1 MLYQNLDG
9 NPQMKLDKN
18 AQTQAHQKLRLSV
31 LAVAIASVTST
42 NVFAANEA
50 ETTTMETV
58 VVTGSII
65 GNSELEDVKEYPGAR
80 TVLTHE
86 QIKKTGALSID
97 QAFQSVPGIKVQDE
111 TGTGVLPNISVRGLK
126 ASRSGHA
133 QFLMDGVPLTLA
145 PYGHT
150 GQSIFPAT
158 LSMLDRIDI
167 VRGGA
172 AVQYGPNNV
181 GGVINLVTKPI
192 PHKWQTEISNRLT
205 VFEEGDAPL
214 NDLYLR
220 TGGWLTDT
228 LALQVEGNFLKGES
242 FREHSDTDVKNF
254 QAKLQWLLSDTQE
267 LQAFIQRYDADTQMP
282 GALSPD
288 DYKNDRTQSKRPYD
302 EYQGEST
309 RWSLKYLHDLNLADS
324 SELEILTFGHRSER
338 FFQWGFNSA
347 GGHWADPALPSTHI
361 RTSPREFSVYGVEP
375 KLAMYFD
382 GNTVTQNWIVGARY
396 VNEDIDYKLTQ
407 TPIAGGATTTPR
419 DWHLDTDAFAGYVSN
434 EIGLFNDVLKV
445 TPGIRY
451 ESIDMAFN
459 DLGNAEKTNNKVTE
473 WLPGLTVAYHLT
485 EQWVGYTNAQKS
497 LRAPQIAY
505 IRGKG
510 EEGSELAWNYEL
522 GARYNQEST
531 SFNVA
536 LYRID
541 FEDQLQWQSATQTFD
556 NIGKTLHQG
565 VELSGR
571 YTPESLQALSLGAGY
586 NYLDATIEEAG
597 ANKGNQLPY
606 TSKHQFSWDATYVF
620 SKLDTTLSGYYF
632 SESYSDN
639 ANTSAEDATGATGKV
654 PSYMVWNFNLGSDLY
669 KDDSSKLRMNFA
681 VNNLFDEDYYFR
693 GIDTSPVGRYPAPGR
708 SYTLDLNY
716 QF

>member
-9 NPQMKLDKN
+9 KPQ
-18 AQTQAHQKLRLSV
+18 AQLRLSV
-31 LAVAIASVTST
+31 LATAIASITSMSA
-42 NVFAANEA
+42 FAASEPQ
-50 ETTTMETV
+50 TKIMETV
-58 VVTGSII
+58 VVTGSVI

-80 TVLTHE
+80 TVLTSK
-86 QIKKTGALSID
+86 QIEKTAAHSID
-97 QAFQSVPGIKVQDE
+97 AALQSVPGIKVQDE

-192 PHKWQTEISNRLT
+192 PNTWQTEISNRLT
-205 VFEEGDAPL
+205 VFEAGDTPL
-214 NDLYLR
+214 NDFYLR

-228 LALQVEGNFLKGES
+228 FAIQLEGNFLKGES

-254 QAKLQWLLSDTQE
+254 QAKAQWLLSDTQE

-282 GALSPD
+282 GALSPE
-288 DYKNDRTQSKRPYD
+288 DYKKDRTQSKRPYD
-302 EYQGEST
+302 EYQGKST
-309 RWSLKYLHDLNLADS
+309 RWSVKYLHDLNIADS
-324 SELEILTFGHRSER
+324 AELEVLTFGHNSER

-347 GGHWADPALPSTHI
+347 GGHWADPSLPSTDI
-361 RTSPREFSVYGVEP
+361 RTSPREFRVYGVEP
-375 KLAMYFD
+375 KLAMYFE
-382 GNTVTQNWIVGARY
+382 GKSVTQNWIVGARY

-407 TPIAGGATTTPR
+407 TPIEGGETKVPR
-419 DWHLDTDAFAGYVSN
+419 DWHLETDAFAGYISN
-434 EIGLFNDVLKV
+434 EIGLFNDALKV
-445 TPGIRY
+445 TPGVRY
-451 ESIDMAFN
+451 ESVDMTFD
-459 DLGNAEKTNNKVTE
+459 DLGKSQSADNKVTE

-485 EQWVGYTNAQKS
+485 DQWVGYANAQKS

-505 IRGKG
+505 IRGLG

-522 GARYNQEST
+522 GARYNQETT
-531 SFNVA
+531 SFNAA

-541 FEDQLQWQSATQTFD
+541 FKDQLQWQSATQTFD

-565 VELSGR
+565 IELSGR
-571 YTPESLQALSLGAGY
+571 YVPKALQALSLGASY
-586 NYLDATIEEAG
+586 NYLDATLEENG
-597 ANKGNQLPY
+597 PNKGNQLAY
-606 TSKHQFSWDATYVF
+606 TSKHQLSWDATYTF
-620 SKLDTTLSGYYF
+620 TGIDTTLSGYYF
-632 SESYSDN
+632 SDAYADN
-639 ANTSAEDATGATGKV
+639 ANTSDEDVTGAKGKV
-654 PSYMVWNFNLGSDLY
+654 PAYMVWNFNLGTDLY
-669 KDDSSKLRMNFA
+669 KDDKGKLRMNVA

>member
-9 NPQMKLDKN
+9 KPQ
-18 AQTQAHQKLRLSV
+18 AQLRLSV
-31 LAVAIASVTST
+31 LATAIASITSMSA
-42 NVFAANEA
+42 FAASEPQ
-50 ETTTMETV
+50 TKIMETV
-58 VVTGSII
+58 VVTGSVI

-80 TVLTHE
+80 TVLTSK
-86 QIKKTGALSID
+86 QIEKTAAHSID
-97 QAFQSVPGIKVQDE
+97 AALQSVPGIKVQDE

-192 PHKWQTEISNRLT
+192 PNTWQTEISNRLT
-205 VFEEGDAPL
+205 VFEAGDTPL
-214 NDLYLR
+214 NDFYLR

-228 LALQVEGNFLKGES
+228 FAIQLEGNFLKGES

-254 QAKLQWLLSDTQE
+254 QAKAQWLLSDTQE

-282 GALSPD
+282 GALSPE
-288 DYKNDRTQSKRPYD
+288 DYKKDRTQSKRPYD
-302 EYQGEST
+302 EYQGKST
-309 RWSLKYLHDLNLADS
+309 RWSVKYLHDLNIADS
-324 SELEILTFGHRSER
+324 AELEVLTFGHNSER

-347 GGHWADPALPSTHI
+347 GGHWADPALPSTDI
-361 RTSPREFSVYGVEP
+361 RTSPREFRVYGVEP
-375 KLAMYFD
+375 KLAMYFE
-382 GNTVTQNWIVGARY
+382 GKSVTQNWIVGARY

-407 TPIAGGATTTPR
+407 TPIEGGETKVPR
-419 DWHLDTDAFAGYVSN
+419 DWHLETDAFAGYISN
-434 EIGLFNDVLKV
+434 EIGLFNDALKV
-445 TPGIRY
+445 TPGVRY
-451 ESIDMAFN
+451 ESVDMTFD
-459 DLGNAEKTNNKVTE
+459 DLGKSQSADNKVTE

-485 EQWVGYTNAQKS
+485 DQWVGYANAQKS

-505 IRGKG
+505 IRGLG

-522 GARYNQEST
+522 GARYNQETT
-531 SFNVA
+531 SFNAA

-541 FEDQLQWQSATQTFD
+541 FKDQLQWQSATQTFD

-565 VELSGR
+565 IELSGR
-571 YTPESLQALSLGAGY
+571 YVPKALQALSLGVSY
-586 NYLDATIEEAG
+586 NYLDATLEENG
-597 ANKGNQLPY
+597 PSKGNQLAY
-606 TSKHQFSWDATYVF
+606 TSKHQLSWDATYTF
-620 SKLDTTLSGYYF
+620 TGIDTTLSGYYF
-632 SESYSDN
+632 SDAYADN
-639 ANTSAEDATGATGKV
+639 ANTSDEDVTGAKGKV
-654 PSYMVWNFNLGSDLY
+654 PAYMVWNFNLGTDLY
-669 KDDSSKLRMNFA
+669 KDDKGKLRMNVA

>member
-9 NPQMKLDKN
+9 KPQ
-18 AQTQAHQKLRLSV
+18 AQLRLSV
-31 LAVAIASVTST
+31 LATAIASITSMSA
-42 NVFAANEA
+42 FAASEPQ
-50 ETTTMETV
+50 TKIMETV
-58 VVTGSII
+58 VVTGSVI

-80 TVLTHE
+80 TVLTSK
-86 QIKKTGALSID
+86 QIEKTAAHSID
-97 QAFQSVPGIKVQDE
+97 AALQSVPGIKVQDE

-192 PHKWQTEISNRLT
+192 PNTWQTEISNRLT
-205 VFEEGDAPL
+205 VFEAGDTPF
-214 NDLYLR
+214 NDFYLR

-228 LALQVEGNFLKGES
+228 FAIQLEGNFLKGES

-254 QAKLQWLLSDTQE
+254 QAKAQWLLSDTQE

-282 GALSPD
+282 GALSPE
-288 DYKNDRTQSKRPYD
+288 DYKKDRTQSKRPYD
-302 EYQGEST
+302 EYQGKST
-309 RWSLKYLHDLNLADS
+309 RWSVKYLHDLNIADS
-324 SELEILTFGHRSER
+324 AELEVLTFGHNSER

-347 GGHWADPALPSTHI
+347 GGHWADPSLPSTDI
-361 RTSPREFSVYGVEP
+361 RTSPREFRVYGVEP
-375 KLAMYFD
+375 KLAMYFE
-382 GNTVTQNWIVGARY
+382 GKSVTQNWIVGARY

-407 TPIAGGATTTPR
+407 TPIAGGETKVPR
-419 DWHLDTDAFAGYVSN
+419 DWHLETDAFAGYISN
-434 EIGLFNDVLKV
+434 EIGLFNDALKV
-445 TPGIRY
+445 TPGVRY
-451 ESIDMAFN
+451 ESVDMTFD
-459 DLGNAEKTNNKVTE
+459 DLGKSQSADNKVTE

-485 EQWVGYTNAQKS
+485 DQWVGYANAQKS

-505 IRGKG
+505 IRGLG

-522 GARYNQEST
+522 GARYNQETT
-531 SFNVA
+531 SFNAA

-541 FEDQLQWQSATQTFD
+541 FKDQLQWQSATQTFD

-565 VELSGR
+565 IELSGR
-571 YTPESLQALSLGAGY
+571 YVPKALQALSLGASY
-586 NYLDATIEEAG
+586 NYLDATLEENG
-597 ANKGNQLPY
+597 PNKGNQLAY
-606 TSKHQFSWDATYVF
+606 TSKHQLSWDATYTF
-620 SKLDTTLSGYYF
+620 TGIDTTLSGYYF
-632 SESYSDN
+632 SDAYADN
-639 ANTSAEDATGATGKV
+639 ANTSDEDVTGAKGKV
-654 PSYMVWNFNLGSDLY
+654 PAYMVWNFNLGTDLY
-669 KDDSSKLRMNFA
+669 KDDKGKLRMNVA

>member
-9 NPQMKLDKN
+9 KPQ
-18 AQTQAHQKLRLSV
+18 AQLRLSV
-31 LAVAIASVTST
+31 LATAIASITSMSA
-42 NVFAANEA
+42 FAASEPQ
-50 ETTTMETV
+50 TKIMETV
-58 VVTGSII
+58 VVTGSVI

-80 TVLTHE
+80 TVLTSK
-86 QIKKTGALSID
+86 QIEKTAAHSID
-97 QAFQSVPGIKVQDE
+97 AALQSVPGIKVQDE

-192 PHKWQTEISNRLT
+192 PNTWQTEISNRLT
-205 VFEEGDAPL
+205 VFEAGDTPL
-214 NDLYLR
+214 NDFYLR

-228 LALQVEGNFLKGES
+228 FAIQLEGNFLKGES
-242 FREHSDTDVKNF
+242 FRDHSDTDVKNF
-254 QAKLQWLLSDTQE
+254 QAKAQWLLSDTQE

-282 GALSPD
+282 GALSPE
-288 DYKNDRTQSKRPYD
+288 DYKKDRTQSKRPYD
-302 EYQGEST
+302 EYQGKST
-309 RWSLKYLHDLNLADS
+309 RWSVKYLHDLNISDS
-324 SELEILTFGHRSER
+324 AELEVLTFGHSSER

-347 GGHWADPALPSTHI
+347 GGHWADPSLPSTDI
-361 RTSPREFSVYGVEP
+361 RTSPREFRVYGVEP
-375 KLAMYFD
+375 KLAMYFE
-382 GNTVTQNWIVGARY
+382 GKSVTQNWIVGARY

-407 TPIAGGATTTPR
+407 TPIEGGETKVPR
-419 DWHLDTDAFAGYVSN
+419 DWHLETDAFAGYISN
-434 EIGLFNDVLKV
+434 EIGLFNDALKV
-445 TPGIRY
+445 TPGVRY
-451 ESIDMAFN
+451 ESVDMTFD
-459 DLGNAEKTNNKVTE
+459 DLGKSQSADNKVTE

-485 EQWVGYTNAQKS
+485 DQWVGYANAQKS

-505 IRGKG
+505 IRGLG

-522 GARYNQEST
+522 GARYNQETT
-531 SFNVA
+531 SFNAV

-541 FEDQLQWQSATQTFD
+541 FKDQLQWQSATQTFD

-565 VELSGR
+565 IELSGR
-571 YTPESLQALSLGAGY
+571 YVPNALQALSLGASY
-586 NYLDATIEEAG
+586 NYLNATLEENG
-597 ANKGNQLPY
+597 PNKGNQLAY
-606 TSKHQFSWDATYVF
+606 TSKHQLSWDATYTF
-620 SKLDTTLSGYYF
+620 TGIDTTLSGYYF
-632 SESYSDN
+632 SDAYADN
-639 ANTSAEDATGATGKV
+639 ANTSDEDVTGAKGKV
-654 PSYMVWNFNLGSDLY
+654 PAYMVWNFNLGTDLY
-669 KDDSSKLRMNFA
+669 KDDKGKLRMNVA

>member
-1 MLYQNLDG
+1 MLYQNMDG
-9 NPQMKLDKN
+9 NPQ
-18 AQTQAHQKLRLSV
+18 AKLRLSV
-31 LAVAIASVTST
+31 LATAIASVTSM
-42 NVFAANEA
+42 NAFAASEPQ
-50 ETTTMETV
+50 TTTMETV
-58 VVTGSII
+58 VVTASVI
-65 GNSELEDVKEYPGAR
+65 GNSAMEDVKEYPGAR
-80 TVLTHE
+80 TVLTSE
-86 QIKKTGALSID
+86 QIEKTAAHSID
-97 QAFQSVPGIKVQDE
+97 SALQSVPGIKVQDE

-158 LSMLDRIDI
+158 LSMIDRIDI

-192 PHKWQTEISNRLT
+192 PNTWQTEISNRLT
-205 VFEEGDAPL
+205 VFEGGDTPL
-214 NDLYLR
+214 NDFYLR

-228 LALQVEGNFLKGES
+228 FAIQLEGNFLKGES

-254 QAKLQWLLSDTQE
+254 QVKANWLLSDTQE

-288 DYKNDRTQSKRPYD
+288 DYKKDRNQSKRPYD
-302 EYQGEST
+302 EYQGKST
-309 RWSLKYLHDLNLADS
+309 RWSLKYIQDLNIADS
-324 SELEILTFGHRSER
+324 AELQVQAFGHNSER
-338 FFQWGFNSA
+338 FFQWGFNGA
-347 GGHWADPALPSTHI
+347 GGHWADPALPSTDV
-361 RTSPREFSVYGVEP
+361 RTSPREFKVYGVEP
-375 KLAMYFD
+375 KLAMHF
-382 GNTVTQNWIVGARY
+382 GEGSAVTQNWIVGARY

-407 TPIAGGATTTPR
+407 TPIAGGATKVPR
-419 DWHLDTDAFAGYVSN
+419 DWHLDTDAFAGYISN
-434 EIGLFNDVLKV
+434 EVGLFNDTLKV

-451 ESIDMAFN
+451 ESVDMTFD
-459 DLGNAEKTNNKVTE
+459 DLGKAQSTDNKVTE
-473 WLPGLTVAYHLT
+473 WLPGLTVAYNLT
-485 EQWVGYTNAQKS
+485 EQWVGYANVQKS

-505 IRGKG
+505 IRGLGK
-510 EEGSELAWNYEL
+510 EGSELAWNYEL
-522 GARYNQEST
+522 GARYTHDST
-531 SFNVA
+531 SFNAA

-541 FEDQLQWQSATQTFD
+541 FKDQLQWQSATQTFE

-565 VELSGR
+565 IELSAR
-571 YTPESLQALSLGAGY
+571 YVPESVQALSLGASY
-586 NYLDATIEEAG
+586 NYLDATLEEEG

-606 TSKHQFSWDATYVF
+606 TSKHQLSWDATYAF
-620 SKLDTTLSGYYF
+620 SKVDTTLSGYYF
-632 SESYSDN
+632 SDAYSDN
-639 ANTSAEDATGATGKV
+639 ANTSDEDATGAKGKV
-654 PSYMVWNFNLGSDLY
+654 PAYMVWNFNLGTDLY
-669 KDDSSKLRMNFA
+669 KDDKGKLRMNVA

>member
-9 NPQMKLDKN
+9 KPQ
-18 AQTQAHQKLRLSV
+18 AQLCLSV
-31 LAVAIASVTST
+31 LATAIASITSMSA
-42 NVFAANEA
+42 FAASESQ
-50 ETTTMETV
+50 TKIMETV
-58 VVTGSII
+58 VVTGSVI

-80 TVLTHE
+80 TVLTSK
-86 QIKKTGALSID
+86 QIEKTAAHSID
-97 QAFQSVPGIKVQDE
+97 AALQSVPGIKVQDE

-192 PHKWQTEISNRLT
+192 PNTWQTEISNRLT
-205 VFEEGDAPL
+205 VFEAGDTPL
-214 NDLYLR
+214 NDFYLR

-228 LALQVEGNFLKGES
+228 FAIQLEGNFLKGES

-254 QAKLQWLLSDTQE
+254 QAKAQWLLSDTQE

-282 GALSPD
+282 GALSPE
-288 DYKNDRTQSKRPYD
+288 DYKKDRTQSKRPYD
-302 EYQGEST
+302 EYQGKST
-309 RWSLKYLHDLNLADS
+309 RWSVKYLHDLNIADS
-324 SELEILTFGHRSER
+324 AELEVLTFGHNSER

-347 GGHWADPALPSTHI
+347 GGHWADPSLPSTDI
-361 RTSPREFSVYGVEP
+361 RTSPREFRVYGVEP
-375 KLAMYFD
+375 KLAMYLE
-382 GNTVTQNWIVGARY
+382 GKSVTQNWIVGARY

-407 TPIAGGATTTPR
+407 TPIEGGETKVPR
-419 DWHLDTDAFAGYVSN
+419 DWHLETDAFAGYISN
-434 EIGLFNDVLKV
+434 EIGLFNDALKV
-445 TPGIRY
+445 TPGVRY
-451 ESIDMAFN
+451 ESVDMTFD
-459 DLGNAEKTNNKVTE
+459 DLGKSQSADNKVTE

-485 EQWVGYTNAQKS
+485 DQWVGYANAQKS

-505 IRGKG
+505 IRGLG

-522 GARYNQEST
+522 GARYNQETT
-531 SFNVA
+531 SFNAA

-541 FEDQLQWQSATQTFD
+541 FKDQLQWQSATQTFD

-565 VELSGR
+565 IELSGR
-571 YTPESLQALSLGAGY
+571 YVPKALQALSLGASY
-586 NYLDATIEEAG
+586 NYLDATLEENG
-597 ANKGNQLPY
+597 PNKGNQLAY
-606 TSKHQFSWDATYVF
+606 TSKHQLSWDATYTF
-620 SKLDTTLSGYYF
+620 TGIDTTLSGYYF
-632 SESYSDN
+632 SDAYADN
-639 ANTSAEDATGATGKV
+639 ANTSDEDVTGAKGKV
-654 PSYMVWNFNLGSDLY
+654 PAYMVWNFNLGTDLY
-669 KDDSSKLRMNFA
+669 KDDKGKLRMNVA

>member
-9 NPQMKLDKN
+9 KPQ
-18 AQTQAHQKLRLSV
+18 AQLRLSV
-31 LAVAIASVTST
+31 LATAIASITSMSA
-42 NVFAANEA
+42 FAASEPQ
-50 ETTTMETV
+50 TKIMETV
-58 VVTGSII
+58 VVTGSVI

-80 TVLTHE
+80 TVLTSK
-86 QIKKTGALSID
+86 QIEKTAAHSID
-97 QAFQSVPGIKVQDE
+97 AALQSVPGIKVQDE

-192 PHKWQTEISNRLT
+192 PNTWQTEISNRLT
-205 VFEEGDAPL
+205 VFEAGDTPL
-214 NDLYLR
+214 NDFYLR

-228 LALQVEGNFLKGES
+228 FAIQLEGNFLKGES

-254 QAKLQWLLSDTQE
+254 QAKAQWLLSDTQE

-282 GALSPD
+282 GALSPE
-288 DYKNDRTQSKRPYD
+288 DYKKDRTQSKRPSD
-302 EYQGEST
+302 EYQGKST
-309 RWSLKYLHDLNLADS
+309 RWSVKYLHDLNIADS
-324 SELEILTFGHRSER
+324 AELEVLTFGHNSER

-347 GGHWADPALPSTHI
+347 GGHWADPSLPSTDI
-361 RTSPREFSVYGVEP
+361 RTSPREFRVYGVEP
-375 KLAMYFD
+375 KLAMYFE
-382 GNTVTQNWIVGARY
+382 GKSVTQNWIVGARY

-407 TPIAGGATTTPR
+407 TPIEGGETKVPR
-419 DWHLDTDAFAGYVSN
+419 DWHLETDAFAGYISN
-434 EIGLFNDVLKV
+434 EIGLFNDALKV
-445 TPGIRY
+445 TPGVRY
-451 ESIDMAFN
+451 ESVDMTFD
-459 DLGNAEKTNNKVTE
+459 DLGKSQSADNKVTE

-485 EQWVGYTNAQKS
+485 DQWVGYANAQKS

-505 IRGKG
+505 IRGLG

-522 GARYNQEST
+522 GARYNQETT
-531 SFNVA
+531 SFNAA

-541 FEDQLQWQSATQTFD
+541 FKDQLQWQSATQTFD

-565 VELSGR
+565 IELSGR
-571 YTPESLQALSLGAGY
+571 YVPKALQALSLGASY
-586 NYLDATIEEAG
+586 NYLDATLEENG
-597 ANKGNQLPY
+597 PNKGNQLAY
-606 TSKHQFSWDATYVF
+606 TSKHQLSWDATYTF
-620 SKLDTTLSGYYF
+620 TGIDTTLSGYYF
-632 SESYSDN
+632 SDAYADN
-639 ANTSAEDATGATGKV
+639 ANTSDEDVTGAKGKV
-654 PSYMVWNFNLGSDLY
+654 PAYMVWNFNLGTDLY
-669 KDDSSKLRMNFA
+669 KDDKGKLRMNVA

>member
-9 NPQMKLDKN
+9 KPQ
-18 AQTQAHQKLRLSV
+18 AQLRLSV
-31 LAVAIASVTST
+31 LATAIASITSMSA
-42 NVFAANEA
+42 FAASEPQ
-50 ETTTMETV
+50 TKIMETV
-58 VVTGSII
+58 VVTGSVI

-80 TVLTHE
+80 TVLTSK
-86 QIKKTGALSID
+86 QIEKTAAHSID
-97 QAFQSVPGIKVQDE
+97 AALQSVPGIKVQDE

-192 PHKWQTEISNRLT
+192 PNTWQTEISNRLT
-205 VFEEGDAPL
+205 VFEAGDTPL
-214 NDLYLR
+214 NDFYLR

-228 LALQVEGNFLKGES
+228 FAIQLEGNFLKGES

-254 QAKLQWLLSDTQE
+254 QAKAQWLLSDTQE

-282 GALSPD
+282 GALSPE
-288 DYKNDRTQSKRPYD
+288 DYKKDRTQSKRPYD
-302 EYQGEST
+302 EYQGKST
-309 RWSLKYLHDLNLADS
+309 RWSVKYLHDLNIADS
-324 SELEILTFGHRSER
+324 AELEVLTFGHNSER

-347 GGHWADPALPSTHI
+347 GGHWADPALPSTDI
-361 RTSPREFSVYGVEP
+361 RTSPREFRVYGVEP
-375 KLAMYFD
+375 KLAMYFE
-382 GNTVTQNWIVGARY
+382 GKSVTQNWIVGARY

-407 TPIAGGATTTPR
+407 TPIEGGETKVPR
-419 DWHLDTDAFAGYVSN
+419 DWHLETDAFAGYISN
-434 EIGLFNDVLKV
+434 EIGLFNGALKV
-445 TPGIRY
+445 TPGVRY
-451 ESIDMAFN
+451 ESVDMTFD
-459 DLGNAEKTNNKVTE
+459 DLGKSQSADNKVTE

-485 EQWVGYTNAQKS
+485 DQWVGYANAQKS

-505 IRGKG
+505 IRGLG

-522 GARYNQEST
+522 GARYNQETT
-531 SFNVA
+531 SFNAA

-541 FEDQLQWQSATQTFD
+541 FKDQLQWQSATQTFD

-565 VELSGR
+565 IELSGR
-571 YTPESLQALSLGAGY
+571 YVPKALQALSLGASY
-586 NYLDATIEEAG
+586 NYLDATLEENG
-597 ANKGNQLPY
+597 PNKGNQLAY
-606 TSKHQFSWDATYVF
+606 TSKHQLSWDATYTF
-620 SKLDTTLSGYYF
+620 TGIDTTLSGYYF
-632 SESYSDN
+632 SDAYADN
-639 ANTSAEDATGATGKV
+639 ANTSDEDVTGAKGKV
-654 PSYMVWNFNLGSDLY
+654 PAYMVWNFNLGTDLY
-669 KDDSSKLRMNFA
+669 KDDKGKLRMNVA

>member
-9 NPQMKLDKN
+9 KPQ
-18 AQTQAHQKLRLSV
+18 AQLRLSV
-31 LAVAIASVTST
+31 LATAIASITSMSA
-42 NVFAANEA
+42 FAASEPQ
-50 ETTTMETV
+50 TKIMETV
-58 VVTGSII
+58 VVTGSVI

-80 TVLTHE
+80 TVLTSK
-86 QIKKTGALSID
+86 QIEKTAAHSID
-97 QAFQSVPGIKVQDE
+97 AALQSVPGIKVQDE

-192 PHKWQTEISNRLT
+192 PNTWQTEISNHLT
-205 VFEEGDAPL
+205 VFEAGDTPL
-214 NDLYLR
+214 NDFYLR

-228 LALQVEGNFLKGES
+228 FAIQLEGNFLKGES
-242 FREHSDTDVKNF
+242 FRDHSDTDVKNF
-254 QAKLQWLLSDTQE
+254 QAKAQWLLSDAQE

-282 GALSPD
+282 GALSPE
-288 DYKNDRTQSKRPYD
+288 DYKKDRTQSKRPYD
-302 EYQGEST
+302 EYQGKST
-309 RWSLKYLHDLNLADS
+309 RWSVKYLHDLNIADS
-324 SELEILTFGHRSER
+324 AELEVLTFGHNSER

-347 GGHWADPALPSTHI
+347 GGHWADPALPSTDI
-361 RTSPREFSVYGVEP
+361 RTSPREFRVYGVEP
-375 KLAMYFD
+375 KLAMYFE
-382 GNTVTQNWIVGARY
+382 GKSVTQNWIVGARY

-407 TPIAGGATTTPR
+407 TPIEGGETKVPR
-419 DWHLDTDAFAGYVSN
+419 DWHLETDAFAGYISN
-434 EIGLFNDVLKV
+434 EIGLFNDALKV
-445 TPGIRY
+445 TPGVRY
-451 ESIDMAFN
+451 ESVDMTFD
-459 DLGNAEKTNNKVTE
+459 DLGKSQSADNKVTE

-485 EQWVGYTNAQKS
+485 DQWVGYANAQKS

-505 IRGKG
+505 IRGLG

-522 GARYNQEST
+522 GARYNQETT
-531 SFNVA
+531 SFNAA

-541 FEDQLQWQSATQTFD
+541 FKDQLQWQSATQTFD

-565 VELSGR
+565 IELSGR
-571 YTPESLQALSLGAGY
+571 YVPKALQALSLGASY
-586 NYLDATIEEAG
+586 NYLDATLEENG
-597 ANKGNQLPY
+597 PNKGNQLAY
-606 TSKHQFSWDATYVF
+606 TSKHQLSWDATYTF
-620 SKLDTTLSGYYF
+620 TGIDTTLSGYYF
-632 SESYSDN
+632 SDAYADN
-639 ANTSAEDATGATGKV
+639 ANTSDEDVTGAKGKV
-654 PSYMVWNFNLGSDLY
+654 PAYMVWNFNLGTDLY
-669 KDDSSKLRMNFA
+669 KDDKGKLRMNVA

>member
-9 NPQMKLDKN
+9 KPQ
-18 AQTQAHQKLRLSV
+18 AQLRISV
-31 LAVAIASVTST
+31 LATAIASITSMSA
-42 NVFAANEA
+42 FAASEPQ
-50 ETTTMETV
+50 TKIMETV
-58 VVTGSII
+58 VVTGSVI

-80 TVLTHE
+80 TVLTSK
-86 QIKKTGALSID
+86 QIEKTAAHSID
-97 QAFQSVPGIKVQDE
+97 AALQSVPGIKVQDE

-192 PHKWQTEISNRLT
+192 PNTWQTEISNRLT
-205 VFEEGDAPL
+205 VFEAGDTPL
-214 NDLYLR
+214 NDFYLR

-228 LALQVEGNFLKGES
+228 FAIQLEGNFLKGES

-254 QAKLQWLLSDTQE
+254 QAKAQWLLSDTQE

-282 GALSPD
+282 GALSPE
-288 DYKNDRTQSKRPYD
+288 DYKKDRTQSKRPYD
-302 EYQGEST
+302 EYQGKST
-309 RWSLKYLHDLNLADS
+309 RWSVKYLHDLNIADS
-324 SELEILTFGHRSER
+324 AELEVLTFGHNSER

-347 GGHWADPALPSTHI
+347 GGHWADPALPSTDI
-361 RTSPREFSVYGVEP
+361 RTSPREFRVYGVEP
-375 KLAMYFD
+375 KLAMYFE
-382 GNTVTQNWIVGARY
+382 GKSVTQNWIVGARY

-407 TPIAGGATTTPR
+407 TPIEGGETKVPR
-419 DWHLDTDAFAGYVSN
+419 DWHLETDAFAGYISN
-434 EIGLFNDVLKV
+434 EIGLFNDALKV
-445 TPGIRY
+445 TPGVRY
-451 ESIDMAFN
+451 ESVDMTFD
-459 DLGNAEKTNNKVTE
+459 DLGKSQSADNKVTE

-485 EQWVGYTNAQKS
+485 DQWVGYANAQKS

-505 IRGKG
+505 IRGLG

-522 GARYNQEST
+522 GARYNQETT
-531 SFNVA
+531 SFNAA

-541 FEDQLQWQSATQTFD
+541 FKDQLQWQSATQTFD

-565 VELSGR
+565 IELSGR
-571 YTPESLQALSLGAGY
+571 YVPKALQALSLGASY
-586 NYLDATIEEAG
+586 NYLDATLEENG
-597 ANKGNQLPY
+597 PNKGNQLAY
-606 TSKHQFSWDATYVF
+606 TSKHQLSWDATYTF
-620 SKLDTTLSGYYF
+620 TGIDTTLSGYYF
-632 SESYSDN
+632 SDAYADN
-639 ANTSAEDATGATGKV
+639 ANTSDEDVTGAKGKV
-654 PSYMVWNFNLGSDLY
+654 PDYMVWNFNLGTDLY
-669 KDDSSKLRMNFA
+669 KDDKGKLRMNVA

>member
-9 NPQMKLDKN
+9 KPQ
-18 AQTQAHQKLRLSV
+18 AQLRLSV
-31 LAVAIASVTST
+31 LATAIASITSMSA
-42 NVFAANEA
+42 FAASEPQ
-50 ETTTMETV
+50 TKIMETV
-58 VVTGSII
+58 VVTGSVI

-80 TVLTHE
+80 TVLTSK
-86 QIKKTGALSID
+86 QIEKTAAHSID
-97 QAFQSVPGIKVQDE
+97 AALQSVPGIKVQDE

-192 PHKWQTEISNRLT
+192 PNTWQTEISNRLT
-205 VFEEGDAPL
+205 VFEAGDTPL
-214 NDLYLR
+214 NDFYLR

-228 LALQVEGNFLKGES
+228 FAIQLEGNFLKGES
-242 FREHSDTDVKNF
+242 FRDHSDTDVKNF
-254 QAKLQWLLSDTQE
+254 QAKAQWLLSDTQE

-282 GALSPD
+282 GALSPE
-288 DYKNDRTQSKRPYD
+288 DYKKDRTQSKRPYD
-302 EYQGEST
+302 EYQGKST
-309 RWSLKYLHDLNLADS
+309 RWSVKYLHDLNIADS
-324 SELEILTFGHRSER
+324 AELEVLTFGHNSER

-347 GGHWADPALPSTHI
+347 GGHWADPALPSTDI
-361 RTSPREFSVYGVEP
+361 RTSPREFRVYGVEP
-375 KLAMYFD
+375 KLAMYFE
-382 GNTVTQNWIVGARY
+382 GKSVTQNWIVGARY

-407 TPIAGGATTTPR
+407 TPIEGGETKVPR
-419 DWHLDTDAFAGYVSN
+419 DWHLETDAFAGYISN
-434 EIGLFNDVLKV
+434 EIGLFNDALKV
-445 TPGIRY
+445 TPGVRY
-451 ESIDMAFN
+451 ESVDMTFD
-459 DLGNAEKTNNKVTE
+459 DLGKSQSADNKVTE

-485 EQWVGYTNAQKS
+485 DQWVGYANAQKS

-505 IRGKG
+505 IRGLG

-522 GARYNQEST
+522 GARYNQETT
-531 SFNVA
+531 SFNAA

-541 FEDQLQWQSATQTFD
+541 FKDQLQWQSATQTFD

-565 VELSGR
+565 IELSGR
-571 YTPESLQALSLGAGY
+571 YVPKALQALSLGASY
-586 NYLDATIEEAG
+586 NYLDATLEESG
-597 ANKGNQLPY
+597 PNKGNQLAY
-606 TSKHQFSWDATYVF
+606 TSKHQLSWDATYTF
-620 SKLDTTLSGYYF
+620 TGIDTTLSGYYF
-632 SESYSDN
+632 SDAYADN
-639 ANTSAEDATGATGKV
+639 ANTSDEDVTGAKGKV
-654 PSYMVWNFNLGSDLY
+654 PAYMVWNFNLGTDLY
-669 KDDSSKLRMNFA
+669 KDDKGKLRMNVA

>member
-9 NPQMKLDKN
+9 KPQ
-18 AQTQAHQKLRLSV
+18 AQLRLSV
-31 LAVAIASVTST
+31 LATAIASITSMSA
-42 NVFAANEA
+42 FAASEPQ
-50 ETTTMETV
+50 TKIMETV
-58 VVTGSII
+58 VVTGSVI

-80 TVLTHE
+80 TVLTSK
-86 QIKKTGALSID
+86 QIEKTAAHSID
-97 QAFQSVPGIKVQDE
+97 AALQSVPGIKVQDE

-192 PHKWQTEISNRLT
+192 PNTWQTEISNRLT
-205 VFEEGDAPL
+205 VFEAGDTPL
-214 NDLYLR
+214 NDFYLR

-228 LALQVEGNFLKGES
+228 FAIQVEGNFLKGES

-254 QAKLQWLLSDTQE
+254 QAKAQWLLSDTQE

-282 GALSPD
+282 GALSPE
-288 DYKNDRTQSKRPYD
+288 DYKKDRTQSKRPYD
-302 EYQGEST
+302 EYQGKST
-309 RWSLKYLHDLNLADS
+309 RWSVKYLHDLNIADS
-324 SELEILTFGHRSER
+324 AELEVLTFGHNSER
-338 FFQWGFNSA
+338 FFQWGFNSS
-347 GGHWADPALPSTHI
+347 GGHWADPSLPSTDI
-361 RTSPREFSVYGVEP
+361 RTSPREFRVYGVEP
-375 KLAMYFD
+375 KLAMYFE
-382 GNTVTQNWIVGARY
+382 GKSVTQNWIVGARY

-407 TPIAGGATTTPR
+407 TPIEGGETKVPR
-419 DWHLDTDAFAGYVSN
+419 DWHLETDAFAGYISN
-434 EIGLFNDVLKV
+434 EIGLFNDALKV
-445 TPGIRY
+445 TPGVRY
-451 ESIDMAFN
+451 ESVDMTFD
-459 DLGNAEKTNNKVTE
+459 DLGKSQSADNKVTE

-485 EQWVGYTNAQKS
+485 DQWVGYANAQKS

-505 IRGKG
+505 IRGLG

-522 GARYNQEST
+522 GARYNQETT
-531 SFNVA
+531 SFNAA

-541 FEDQLQWQSATQTFD
+541 FKDQLQWQSATQTFD

-565 VELSGR
+565 IELSGR
-571 YTPESLQALSLGAGY
+571 YVPKALQALSLGVSY
-586 NYLDATIEEAG
+586 NYLDATLEENG
-597 ANKGNQLPY
+597 PNKGNQLAY
-606 TSKHQFSWDATYVF
+606 TSKHQLSWDATYTF
-620 SKLDTTLSGYYF
+620 TGIDTTLSGYYF
-632 SESYSDN
+632 SDAYADN
-639 ANTSAEDATGATGKV
+639 ANTSDEDVTGAKGKV
-654 PSYMVWNFNLGSDLY
+654 PAYMVWNFNLGTDLY
-669 KDDSSKLRMNFA
+669 KDDKGKLRMNVA

-708 SYTLDLNY
+708 SYTLGLNY

>member
-9 NPQMKLDKN
+9 KPQ
-18 AQTQAHQKLRLSV
+18 AQLRLSV
-31 LAVAIASVTST
+31 LATAIASITSMSA
-42 NVFAANEA
+42 FAASEPQ
-50 ETTTMETV
+50 TKIMETV
-58 VVTGSII
+58 VVTGSVI

-80 TVLTHE
+80 TVLTSK
-86 QIKKTGALSID
+86 QIEKTAAHSID
-97 QAFQSVPGIKVQDE
+97 TALQSVPGIKVQDE

-192 PHKWQTEISNRLT
+192 PNTWQTEISNRLT
-205 VFEEGDAPL
+205 VFEAGDTPL
-214 NDLYLR
+214 NDFYLR

-228 LALQVEGNFLKGES
+228 FAIQLEGNFLKGES

-254 QAKLQWLLSDTQE
+254 QAKAQWLISDTQE

-282 GALSPD
+282 GALSPE
-288 DYKNDRTQSKRPYD
+288 DYKKDRTQSKRPYD
-302 EYQGEST
+302 EYQGKSM
-309 RWSLKYLHDLNLADS
+309 RWSVKYLHDLNIADS
-324 SELEILTFGHRSER
+324 AELEVLTFGHNSER

-347 GGHWADPALPSTHI
+347 GGHWADPSLPSTDI
-361 RTSPREFSVYGVEP
+361 RTSPREFRVYGVEP
-375 KLAMYFD
+375 KLAMYFE
-382 GNTVTQNWIVGARY
+382 GKSVTQNWIVGARY

-407 TPIAGGATTTPR
+407 TPIEGGETKVPR
-419 DWHLDTDAFAGYVSN
+419 DWHLETDAFAGYISN
-434 EIGLFNDVLKV
+434 EIGLFNDALKV
-445 TPGIRY
+445 TPGVRY
-451 ESIDMAFN
+451 ESVDMTFD
-459 DLGNAEKTNNKVTE
+459 DLGKSQSADNKVTE

-485 EQWVGYTNAQKS
+485 EQWVGYANAQKS

-505 IRGKG
+505 IRGLG

-522 GARYNQEST
+522 GARYNQETT
-531 SFNVA
+531 SFNAA

-541 FEDQLQWQSATQTFD
+541 FKDQLQWQSATQTFD

-565 VELSGR
+565 IELSGR
-571 YTPESLQALSLGAGY
+571 YVPKALQALSLGASY
-586 NYLDATIEEAG
+586 NYLDATLEENG
-597 ANKGNQLPY
+597 PNKGNQLAY
-606 TSKHQFSWDATYVF
+606 TSKHQLSWDATYTF
-620 SKLDTTLSGYYF
+620 TGIDTTLSGYYF
-632 SESYSDN
+632 SDAYADN
-639 ANTSAEDATGATGKV
+639 ANTSDEDVTGAKGKV
-654 PSYMVWNFNLGSDLY
+654 PAYMVWNFNLGTDLY
-669 KDDSSKLRMNFA
+669 KDDKGKLRMNVA

>member
-9 NPQMKLDKN
+9 KPQ
-18 AQTQAHQKLRLSV
+18 AQLRLSV
-31 LAVAIASVTST
+31 LATAIASITSMSA
-42 NVFAANEA
+42 FAASEPQ
-50 ETTTMETV
+50 TKIMETV
-58 VVTGSII
+58 VVTGSVI

-80 TVLTHE
+80 TVLTSK
-86 QIKKTGALSID
+86 QIEKTAAHSID
-97 QAFQSVPGIKVQDE
+97 AALQSVPGIKVQDE

-150 GQSIFPAT
+150 GQSIFPGT

-192 PHKWQTEISNRLT
+192 PNTWQTEISNRLT
-205 VFEEGDAPL
+205 VFEAGDTPL
-214 NDLYLR
+214 NDFYLR

-228 LALQVEGNFLKGES
+228 FAIQLEGNFLKGES
-242 FREHSDTDVKNF
+242 FRDHSDTDVKNF
-254 QAKLQWLLSDTQE
+254 QAKAQWLLSDTQE

-282 GALSPD
+282 GALSPG
-288 DYKNDRTQSKRPYD
+288 DYKKDRTQSKRPYD
-302 EYQGEST
+302 EYQGKST
-309 RWSLKYLHDLNLADS
+309 RWSVKYLHDLNIADS
-324 SELEILTFGHRSER
+324 AELEVLTFGHNSER

-347 GGHWADPALPSTHI
+347 GGHWADPSLPSTDI
-361 RTSPREFSVYGVEP
+361 RTSPREFRVYGVEP
-375 KLAMYFD
+375 KLAMYFE
-382 GNTVTQNWIVGARY
+382 GKSVTQNWIVGARY

-407 TPIAGGATTTPR
+407 TPIEGGETKVPR
-419 DWHLDTDAFAGYVSN
+419 DWHLETDAFAGYISN
-434 EIGLFNDVLKV
+434 EIGLFNDALKV
-445 TPGIRY
+445 TPGVRY
-451 ESIDMAFN
+451 ESVDMTFD
-459 DLGNAEKTNNKVTE
+459 DLGKSQSADNKVTE

-485 EQWVGYTNAQKS
+485 DQWVGYANAQKS

-505 IRGKG
+505 IRGLG

-522 GARYNQEST
+522 GARYNQETT
-531 SFNVA
+531 SFNAA

-541 FEDQLQWQSATQTFD
+541 FKDQLQWQSATQTFD

-565 VELSGR
+565 IELSGR
-571 YTPESLQALSLGAGY
+571 YVPNALQALSLGASY
-586 NYLDATIEEAG
+586 NYLDATLEENG
-597 ANKGNQLPY
+597 PNKGNQLAY
-606 TSKHQFSWDATYVF
+606 TSKHQLSWDATYTF
-620 SKLDTTLSGYYF
+620 TGIDTTLSGYYF
-632 SESYSDN
+632 SDAYADN
-639 ANTSAEDATGATGKV
+639 ANTSDEDVTGAKGKV
-654 PSYMVWNFNLGSDLY
+654 PAYMVWNFNLGTDLY
-669 KDDSSKLRMNFA
+669 KDDKGKLRMNVA

>member
-1 MLYQNLDG
+1 MPYQNLDG
-9 NPQMKLDKN
+9 NPC
-18 AQTQAHQKLRLSV
+18 TQSHKKLRLSA
-31 LAVAIASVTST
+31 LSMAIASVTSMGA
-42 NVFAANEA
+42 FAASEPQ
-50 ETTTMETV
+50 TTTMETV
-58 VVTGSII
+58 VVTGSLI

-80 TVLTHE
+80 TVLTNE

-97 QAFQSVPGIKVQDE
+97 SAFQSVPGIKVQDE

-192 PHKWQTEISNRLT
+192 PHQWQTEISNRLT
-205 VFEEGDAPL
+205 VLEDGDTPL
-214 NDLYLR
+214 NDIYLR
-220 TGGWLTDT
+220 TGGWLNDT

-267 LQAFIQRYDADTQMP
+267 LQAFVQRYDADTQMP
-282 GALSPD
+282 GALSPE
-288 DYKNDRTQSKRPYD
+288 DYENDRTQSKRPYD
-302 EYQGEST
+302 EYQGKST
-309 RWSLKYLHDLNLADS
+309 RWSLKYLHDLNIADS
-324 SELEILTFGHRSER
+324 AELEILTFGHRSER
-338 FFQWGFNSA
+338 LFQWGFNSA
-347 GGHWADPALPSTHI
+347 DGHWADPALPSTDV
-361 RTSPREFSVYGVEP
+361 RTSPREFKVYGVEP
-375 KLAMYFD
+375 KLAIYVD
-382 GNTVTQNWIVGARY
+382 GNTVTQNVIVGARY

-407 TPIAGGATTTPR
+407 TPIAGGVTTTPR
-419 DWHLDTDAFAGYVSN
+419 DWHLDTDAFAGYISN
-434 EIGLFNDVLKV
+434 EIGLFNDVLNV

-451 ESIDMAFN
+451 ESIDMAFY

-522 GARYNQEST
+522 GARYNQDST

-541 FEDQLQWQSATQTFD
+541 FKDQLQWQSATQTFD

-565 VELSGR
+565 IELSGR
-571 YTPESLQALSLGAGY
+571 YTLESLQALSLGAAY
-586 NYLDATIEEAG
+586 NYLDATIEEDG

-606 TSKHQFSWDATYVF
+606 TSKHQFSWDATYAF

-639 ANTSAEDATGATGKV
+639 ANTSNEDASGATGKV
-654 PSYMVWNFNLGSDLY
+654 PAYMVWNFNLGSDLY
-669 KDDSSKLRMNFA
+669 KDESSKLRMNFA

>member
-9 NPQMKLDKN
+9 KY
-18 AQTQAHQKLRLSV
+18 QTQIQKHAHLRLSL
-31 LAVAIASVTST
+31 LATAIASVTSFNT
-42 NVFAANEA
+42 FASDEHQ
-50 ETTTMETV
+50 TTTMETV
-58 VVTGSII
+58 VVTASLI
-65 GNSELEDVKEYPGAR
+65 GHSEVEDVKEYPGAR
-80 TVLTHE
+80 TVLTNE

-97 QAFQSVPGIKVQDE
+97 SAFQSVPGIKVQDE

-192 PHKWQTEISNRLT
+192 PNAWQTEISNRFT
-205 VFEEGDAPL
+205 VFEEGNSPL
-214 NDLYLR
+214 NDFYLR

-228 LALQVEGNFLKGES
+228 FALQLEGNFLKGES

-254 QAKLQWLLSDTQE
+254 QIKTQWLMSETQE
-267 LQAFIQRYDADTQMP
+267 LQAFVQRYDADTQMP
-282 GALSPD
+282 GALSPQ
-288 DYKNDRTQSKRPYD
+288 DYENDRSQSKRPYD
-302 EYQGEST
+302 EYQGTST
-309 RWSLKYLHDLNLADS
+309 RWSLKYTQDLNIADS
-324 SELEILTFGHRSER
+324 SEFEVLTFGHRSER
-338 FFQWGFNSA
+338 FFQWGFNS
-347 GGHWADPALPSTHI
+347 GDGHWADPSIASTDV
-361 RTSPREFSVYGVEP
+361 RTSPREFSVYGIEP
-375 KLAMYFD
+375 KLAMYF
-382 GNTVTQNWIVGARY
+382 GEGKSVTQNWIVGARY

-407 TPIAGGATTTPR
+407 TPIAGGETKTPR
-419 DWHLDTDAFAGYVSN
+419 DWHLDTNAFAGYISN
-434 EIGLFNDVLKV
+434 EIGLFNDVLKL
-445 TPGIRY
+445 TPGLRY
-451 ESIDMAFN
+451 ESIDMTFD
-459 DLGNAEKTNNKVTE
+459 DLGKSQKTDNKVTE
-473 WLPGLTVAYHLT
+473 WLPGLTVAYHVT

-505 IRGKG
+505 IRGLG

-522 GARYNQEST
+522 GARYTQDTT
-531 SFNVA
+531 SFNAA

-541 FEDQLQWQSATQTFD
+541 FKDQLQWQSATQTFE

-565 VELSGR
+565 IELSAR
-571 YTPESLQALSLGAGY
+571 YVPQALQALSLGAGY
-586 NYLDATIEEAG
+586 NYLDATIEEEG
-597 ANKGNQLPY
+597 DNKGNQLPY
-606 TSKHQFSWDATYVF
+606 TSEHQLSWDATYAF
-620 SKLDTTLSGYYF
+620 TGLDTTLSGYYF
-632 SESYSDN
+632 SDSFSDN
-639 ANTSAEDATGATGKV
+639 ANTSEEDATGAKGKV
-654 PSYMVWNFNLGSDLY
+654 PAYMVWNFNLGTDLY
-669 KDDSSKLRMNFA
+669 KDEKSKLRMNVA
-681 VNNLFDEDYYFR
+681 VNNLLNEEYYFR

>member
-9 NPQMKLDKN
+9 KPQ
-18 AQTQAHQKLRLSV
+18 AQLRLSV
-31 LAVAIASVTST
+31 LATAIASITSMSA
-42 NVFAANEA
+42 FAASEPQ
-50 ETTTMETV
+50 TKIMETV
-58 VVTGSII
+58 VVTGSVI

-80 TVLTHE
+80 TVLTSK
-86 QIKKTGALSID
+86 QIEKTAAHSID
-97 QAFQSVPGIKVQDE
+97 AALQSVPGIKVQDE

-192 PHKWQTEISNRLT
+192 PNTWQTEISNRLT
-205 VFEEGDAPL
+205 VFEAGDTPL
-214 NDLYLR
+214 NDFYLR

-228 LALQVEGNFLKGES
+228 FAIQLEGNFLKGES

-254 QAKLQWLLSDTQE
+254 QAKAQWLLSDTQE

-282 GALSPD
+282 GALSPE
-288 DYKNDRTQSKRPYD
+288 DYKKDRTQSKRPYD
-302 EYQGEST
+302 EYQGKST
-309 RWSLKYLHDLNLADS
+309 RWSVKYLHDLNIADS
-324 SELEILTFGHRSER
+324 AELEVLTFGHNSER

-347 GGHWADPALPSTHI
+347 GGHWADPALPSTDI
-361 RTSPREFSVYGVEP
+361 RTSPREFRVYGVEP
-375 KLAMYFD
+375 KLAMYFE
-382 GNTVTQNWIVGARY
+382 GKSVTQNWIVGARY

-407 TPIAGGATTTPR
+407 TPIEGGETKVPR
-419 DWHLDTDAFAGYVSN
+419 DWHLETDAFAGYISN
-434 EIGLFNDVLKV
+434 EIGLFNDALKV
-445 TPGIRY
+445 TPGVRY
-451 ESIDMAFN
+451 ESVDMAFD
-459 DLGNAEKTNNKVTE
+459 DLGISQSADNKVTE

-485 EQWVGYTNAQKS
+485 DQWVGYANAQKS

-505 IRGKG
+505 IRGLG

-522 GARYNQEST
+522 GARYNQGTT
-531 SFNVA
+531 SFNAA

-541 FEDQLQWQSATQTFD
+541 FKDQLQWQSATQTFD

-565 VELSGR
+565 IELSGR
-571 YTPESLQALSLGAGY
+571 YVPKALQALSLGASY
-586 NYLDATIEEAG
+586 NYLDATLEENG
-597 ANKGNQLPY
+597 PNKGNQLAY
-606 TSKHQFSWDATYVF
+606 TSKHQLSWDATYTF
-620 SKLDTTLSGYYF
+620 TGIDTTLSGYYF
-632 SESYSDN
+632 SDAYADN
-639 ANTSAEDATGATGKV
+639 ANTSDEDVTGAKGKV
-654 PSYMVWNFNLGSDLY
+654 PAYMVWNFNLGTDLY
-669 KDDSSKLRMNFA
+669 KDDKGKLRMNVA

-708 SYTLDLNY
+708 SYILDLNY

>member
-9 NPQMKLDKN
+9 KP
-18 AQTQAHQKLRLSV
+18 QTQLRLSV
-31 LAVAIASVTST
+31 LATAIASITSMSA
-42 NVFAANEA
+42 FAASEPQ
-50 ETTTMETV
+50 TKIMETV
-58 VVTGSII
+58 VVTGSVI

-80 TVLTHE
+80 TVLTSK
-86 QIKKTGALSID
+86 QIEKTAAHSID
-97 QAFQSVPGIKVQDE
+97 AALQSVPGIKVQDE

-192 PHKWQTEISNRLT
+192 PNTWQTEISNRLT
-205 VFEEGDAPL
+205 VFEAGDTPL
-214 NDLYLR
+214 NDFYLR

-228 LALQVEGNFLKGES
+228 FAIQLEGNFLKGES
-242 FREHSDTDVKNF
+242 FRDHSDTDVKNF
-254 QAKLQWLLSDTQE
+254 QAKAQWLLSDTQE

-282 GALSPD
+282 GALSPE
-288 DYKNDRTQSKRPYD
+288 DYKKDRTQSKRPYD
-302 EYQGEST
+302 EYQGKST
-309 RWSLKYLHDLNLADS
+309 RWSVKYLHDLNIADS
-324 SELEILTFGHRSER
+324 AELEVLTFGHNSER

-347 GGHWADPALPSTHI
+347 GGHWADPSLPSTDI
-361 RTSPREFSVYGVEP
+361 RTSPREFRVYGVEP
-375 KLAMYFD
+375 KLAMYFE
-382 GNTVTQNWIVGARY
+382 GKSVTQNWIVGARY

-407 TPIAGGATTTPR
+407 TPIEGGETKVPR
-419 DWHLDTDAFAGYVSN
+419 DWHLETDAFAGYISN
-434 EIGLFNDVLKV
+434 EIGLFNDALKV
-445 TPGIRY
+445 TPGVRY
-451 ESIDMAFN
+451 ESVDMTFD
-459 DLGNAEKTNNKVTE
+459 DLGKSQSADNKVTE

-485 EQWVGYTNAQKS
+485 DQWVGYANAQKS

-505 IRGKG
+505 IRGLG

-522 GARYNQEST
+522 GARYNQETT
-531 SFNVA
+531 SFNAA

-541 FEDQLQWQSATQTFD
+541 FKDQLQWQSATQTFD

-565 VELSGR
+565 IELSGR
-571 YTPESLQALSLGAGY
+571 YVPKALQALSLGASY
-586 NYLDATIEEAG
+586 NYLDATLEENG
-597 ANKGNQLPY
+597 PNKGNQLAY
-606 TSKHQFSWDATYVF
+606 TSKHQLSWDATYTF
-620 SKLDTTLSGYYF
+620 TGIDTTLSGYYF
-632 SESYSDN
+632 SDAYADN
-639 ANTSAEDATGATGKV
+639 ANTSDEDVTGAKGKV
-654 PSYMVWNFNLGSDLY
+654 PAYMVWNFNLGTDLY
-669 KDDSSKLRMNFA
+669 KDDKGKLRMNVA

>member
-9 NPQMKLDKN
+9 KPQ
-18 AQTQAHQKLRLSV
+18 AQLHLSV
-31 LAVAIASVTST
+31 LATAIASITSMSAL
-42 NVFAANEA
+42 AAS
-50 ETTTMETV
+50 ETQTTIMETV
-58 VVTGSII
+58 VVTGSVI
-65 GNSELEDVKEYPGAR
+65 GNSDLEDVKAYPGAR
-80 TVLTHE
+80 TVVTSE
-86 QIKKTGALSID
+86 QIEKTAAHSID
-97 QAFQSVPGIKVQDE
+97 AALQSVPGIKVQDE

-192 PHKWQTEISNRLT
+192 PNTWQTEISNRLT
-205 VFEEGDAPL
+205 VFEEGDTPL
-214 NDLYLR
+214 NDFYLR

-228 LALQVEGNFLKGES
+228 FAIQLEGNFLKGES

-254 QAKLQWLLSDTQE
+254 QAKAQWLLSDTQE

-282 GALSPD
+282 GALSPE
-288 DYKNDRTQSKRPYD
+288 DYKKDRTQSKRPYD
-302 EYQGEST
+302 EYQGKST
-309 RWSLKYLHDLNLADS
+309 RWSVKYLHDLNIADS
-324 SELEILTFGHRSER
+324 AELEVLTFGHNSER

-347 GGHWADPALPSTHI
+347 GGHWADPSLPSTDI
-361 RTSPREFSVYGVEP
+361 RTSPREFRVYGVEP
-375 KLAMYFD
+375 KLAMYFE
-382 GNTVTQNWIVGARY
+382 GKSVTQNWIVGARY

-407 TPIAGGATTTPR
+407 TPIAGGETKIPR
-419 DWHLDTDAFAGYVSN
+419 DWHLETDAFAGYISN

-445 TPGIRY
+445 TPGVRY
-451 ESIDMAFN
+451 ESVDMRFD
-459 DLGNAEKTNNKVTE
+459 DLGKSQSADNKVTE

-485 EQWVGYTNAQKS
+485 EQWVGYANAQKS

-505 IRGKG
+505 IRGLG

-522 GARYNQEST
+522 GARYNQDST
-531 SFNVA
+531 SFNAA

-541 FEDQLQWQSATQTFD
+541 FKDQLQWQSATQTFD

-565 VELSGR
+565 IELSGR
-571 YTPESLQALSLGAGY
+571 YAPKALQALSLGASY
-586 NYLDATIEEAG
+586 NYLDATLEENG
-597 ANKGNQLPY
+597 PNKGNQLAY
-606 TSKHQFSWDATYVF
+606 TSKHQLSWDANYTF
-620 SKLDTTLSGYYF
+620 TGIDTTLSGYYF
-632 SESYSDN
+632 SDAYADN
-639 ANTSAEDATGATGKV
+639 ANTSAEDETGAKGKV
-654 PSYMVWNFNLGSDLY
+654 PAYMVWNFNLGTDLY
-669 KDDSSKLRMNFA
+669 KDDKGKLRMNVA

>member
-1 MLYQNLDG
+1 MPYQNLDG
-9 NPQMKLDKN
+9 NPC
-18 AQTQAHQKLRLSV
+18 AQSHKKLRLSA
-31 LAVAIASVTST
+31 LAIAITSVTSMS
-42 NVFAANEA
+42 VLAASEA
-50 ETTTMETV
+50 QKTTMETV
-58 VVTGSII
+58 VVTGSLI

-80 TVLTHE
+80 TVLTNE

-97 QAFQSVPGIKVQDE
+97 SAFQSVPGIKVQDE

-192 PHKWQTEISNRLT
+192 PYQWQTEMSNRLT
-205 VFEEGDAPL
+205 VFEDGDTPL
-214 NDLYLR
+214 NDIYLR
-220 TGGWLTDT
+220 TGGWLNDV

-267 LQAFIQRYDADTQMP
+267 LQAFVQRYDADTQMP
-282 GALSPD
+282 GALSPE
-288 DYKNDRTQSKRPYD
+288 DYEKDRTQSKRPYD
-302 EYQGEST
+302 EYQGKST
-309 RWSLKYLHDLNLADS
+309 RWSLKYLHDLNIADS
-324 SELEILTFGHRSER
+324 AELEVLTFGHRSER
-338 FFQWGFNSA
+338 FFQWGYNSTKDVA
-347 GGHWADPALPSTHI
+347 WSDPSQPSTDI
-361 RTSPREFSVYGVEP
+361 RTSPREFKVYGVEP
-375 KLAMYFD
+375 KLAIYFD
-382 GNTVTQNWIVGARY
+382 GNTVTQNVIVGARY

-407 TPIAGGATTTPR
+407 TPIAGGLTTTPR
-419 DWHLDTDAFAGYVSN
+419 DWHLDTDAYAGYISN
-434 EIGLFNDVLKV
+434 EIGLLNDVLKV

-451 ESIDMAFN
+451 ESIDMAFY
-459 DLGNAEKTNNKVTE
+459 DLGKAEKTNNKVTE

-510 EEGSELAWNYEL
+510 EEGSELAWSYEL
-522 GARYNQEST
+522 GARYNQDST
-531 SFNVA
+531 SFKIS

-541 FEDQLQWQSATQTFD
+541 FEDQLQPQKETGTFE

-565 VELSGR
+565 IELSGR
-571 YTPESLQALSLGAGY
+571 YTLESLQALSLGAGY
-586 NYLDATIEEAG
+586 NYLDATIEEDG

-606 TSKHQFSWDATYVF
+606 TSKHQFSWDATYAF

-639 ANTSAEDATGATGKV
+639 ANTSDEDAIGATGKV
-654 PSYMVWNFNLGSDLY
+654 PAYMVWNFNLGSDLY
-669 KDDSSKLRMNFA
+669 KDESSKLRMNFA

>member
-9 NPQMKLDKN
+9 KPQ
-18 AQTQAHQKLRLSV
+18 AQLRLSV
-31 LAVAIASVTST
+31 LATAIASITSMSA
-42 NVFAANEA
+42 FAASEPQ
-50 ETTTMETV
+50 TKIMETV
-58 VVTGSII
+58 VVTGSVI

-80 TVLTHE
+80 TVLTSK
-86 QIKKTGALSID
+86 QIEKTAAHSID
-97 QAFQSVPGIKVQDE
+97 AALQSVPGIKVQDE

-192 PHKWQTEISNRLT
+192 PNTWQTEISNRLT
-205 VFEEGDAPL
+205 VFEAGDTPL
-214 NDLYLR
+214 NDFYLR

-228 LALQVEGNFLKGES
+228 FAIQLEGNFLKGES

-254 QAKLQWLLSDTQE
+254 QAKAQWLLSDTQE

-282 GALSPD
+282 GALSPE
-288 DYKNDRTQSKRPYD
+288 DYKKDRTQSKRPYD
-302 EYQGEST
+302 EYQGKST
-309 RWSLKYLHDLNLADS
+309 RWSVKYLHDLNIADS
-324 SELEILTFGHRSER
+324 AELEVLTFGHNSER

-347 GGHWADPALPSTHI
+347 GGHWADPSLPSTDI
-361 RTSPREFSVYGVEP
+361 RTSPREFRVYGVEP
-375 KLAMYFD
+375 KLAMYFE
-382 GNTVTQNWIVGARY
+382 GKSVTQNWIVGARY

-407 TPIAGGATTTPR
+407 TPIEGGETKVPR
-419 DWHLDTDAFAGYVSN
+419 DWHLETDAFAGYISN
-434 EIGLFNDVLKV
+434 EIGLFNDALKV
-445 TPGIRY
+445 TPGVRY
-451 ESIDMAFN
+451 ESVDMTFD
-459 DLGNAEKTNNKVTE
+459 DLGKSQSADNKVTE

-485 EQWVGYTNAQKS
+485 EQWVGYANAQKS

-505 IRGKG
+505 IRGLG

-522 GARYNQEST
+522 GARYNQETT
-531 SFNVA
+531 SFNAA

-541 FEDQLQWQSATQTFD
+541 FKDQLQWQSATQTFD

-565 VELSGR
+565 IELYGR
-571 YTPESLQALSLGAGY
+571 YVPKALQALSLGASY
-586 NYLDATIEEAG
+586 NYLDATLEENG
-597 ANKGNQLPY
+597 PNKGNQLAY
-606 TSKHQFSWDATYVF
+606 TSKHQLSWDATYTF
-620 SKLDTTLSGYYF
+620 TGIDTTLSGYYF
-632 SESYSDN
+632 SDAYADN
-639 ANTSAEDATGATGKV
+639 ANTSDEDVTGAKGKV
-654 PSYMVWNFNLGSDLY
+654 PAYMVWNFNLGTDLY
-669 KDDSSKLRMNFA
+669 KDDKGKLRMNVA